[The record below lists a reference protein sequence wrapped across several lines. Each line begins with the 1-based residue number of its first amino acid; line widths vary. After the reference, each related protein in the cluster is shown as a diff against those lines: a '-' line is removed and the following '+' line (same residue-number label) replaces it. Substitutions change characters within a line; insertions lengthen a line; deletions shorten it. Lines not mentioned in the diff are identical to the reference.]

1 MTLLS
6 LTCIILLLM
15 LMFVLHHSVYCEHYP
30 IILYPLSIFTSC
42 RKGECGACTTTHTV
56 AELPPVQLKSTRDT
70 RDTRDTRN
78 ARPDSYSN
86 DKSEEMSELSLI
98 INAINKPS
106 NSEVVGVTSSAWVW
120 QLAITCFEAASL
132 LASWLSV
139 WKWKAHNSH
148 EVAVPSCVWGNRCD
162 HNNDHNHLPVGLWG
176 VGSKQQ
182 GVSGIKRHDASRCV
196 TII

>member
-1 MTLLS
+1 
-6 LTCIILLLM
+6 
-15 LMFVLHHSVYCEHYP
+15 MFVLHHSVYCEHYP

-42 RKGECGACTTTHTV
+42 RKGECGVCTTTHTV

-70 RDTRDTRN
+70 RN

-86 DKSEEMSELSLI
+86 DKSEEMPELSLI

-106 NSEVVGVTSSAWVW
+106 NSEVVGSWVVASSAWVW
-120 QLAITCFEAASL
+120 QLASTCFEAASF

-148 EVAVPSCVWGNRCD
+148 EVAVPSCVWGSRCD
-162 HNNDHNHLPVGLWG
+162 HNNDHNPNSHSHLPVGLWG
-176 VGSKQQ
+176 VGVKQQ
-182 GVSGIKRHDASRCV
+182 GVPGIN
-196 TII
+196 